1 MTQIEFW
8 YILGFMINKK
18 QLIELGFGN
27 KEAGVYLALL
37 ELGPSTTTEISRA
50 AKINRT
56 TGYDILESLV
66 GEGLINLVGET
77 KIQKFAAENPD
88 RVIVFLENKIK
99 QNQEKLKMAY
109 NLIPELL
116 SVYNEKEK
124 PKVKFY
130 EGIERVKEAFEDTLT
145 AKKEILAYAVGAD
158 MFKAVSREYFKDY
171 TKKKIENNIHVR
183 VIAPDDKESR
193 EVVLKD
199 KEELRE
205 SLLVPKE
212 QFYFSTEVNIYNN
225 KILTISWK
233 EKFAFIVESEEI
245 ANAQRKIF
253 ELAWLGA
260 NNFKNKF
267 YFVLWYFLCMSLK
280 CLSVTWV

>member
-1 MTQIEFW
+1 MV
-8 YILGFMINKK
+8 NKN
-18 QLIELGFGN
+18 QLIELGFSD

-66 GEGLINLVGET
+66 SEGLVNPIGET

-99 QNQEKLKMAY
+99 QGQENLKLAY

-158 MFKAVSREYFKDY
+158 MFKSVGREYFRDY
-171 TKKKIENNIHVR
+171 SEKKVARNIKVR
-183 VIAPDDKESR
+183 VIAPDDPESR
-193 EVVLKD
+193 EVVLRD

-233 EKFAFIVESEEI
+233 EKFAVVVESEEI

-260 NNFKNKF
+260 RQLQK
-267 YFVLWYFLCMSLK
+267 
-280 CLSVTWV
+280 